1 MHAEIFTKDRYPK
14 WDAFAYS
21 HAYASIHQTSRWAH
35 FQSNVAA
42 RDKFWIIGIFE
53 DSRELIAGTVL
64 IRHKMPKGYT
74 WLYAP
79 RGPLLDYDNPAKAR
93 EQMAVLLAKIKEIAK
108 DEKTIF
114 LRIDPLIEIQDTIKN
129 QDLQKIQTS
138 PKTSQIKG
146 SNSQKQSTLN
156 KRKSLHFPKF
166 HFSHLGYQPEDTLI
180 LDIEKSEDEILA
192 QMKEKGRYNIRLAS
206 KKGVKVTEVEASSPY
221 SQAQIQDYFNILQET
236 LERDKFHGHGISF
249 YKNMVE
255 KLAPKP
261 NAQKDPKNT
270 QKDPRNTQKGTKSVK
285 EIAKDGFSRM
295 LLAYYVDPETKKEIP
310 LAGIIATFY
319 KDTGIYYFGA
329 SSNQYR
335 NLMAPYLLQWHAM
348 KLAKSFGLTKY
359 DLLGIAPE
367 TPKDPLGPKKHH
379 WRGVTEFK
387 RKFGGTYIKYL
398 PPQDFAFKPLLYR
411 AYSLTKKLRKAI
423 R

>member
-1 MHAEIFTKDRYPK
+1 MRAEILIKEQYEK
-14 WDAFAYS
+14 WDSFAYS
-21 HAYASIHQTSRWAH
+21 HPYSSIHQTSRWAH

-42 RDKFWIIGIFE
+42 RDKFWIIGIF
-53 DSRELIAGTVL
+53 DDRKLIAGTVL

-79 RGPLLDYDNPAKAR
+79 RGPLFTYDDPQKAH
-93 EQMAVLLAKIKEIAK
+93 EQMQVLLVKIKEIAK

-114 LRIDPLIEIQDTIKN
+114 FRIDPLVQIQGESREKLTANKKSHKN
-129 QDLQKIQTS
+129 S
-138 PKTSQIKG
+138 
-146 SNSQKQSTLN
+146 
-156 KRKSLHFPKF
+156 KRKQLHFSKF

-180 LDIEKSEDEILA
+180 LDIEKSENEILA
-192 QMKEKGRYNIRLAS
+192 QMKEKGRYNIRLAI
-206 KKGVKVTEVEASSPY
+206 KKGVKVTEVEASSPHA
-221 SQAQIQDYFNILQET
+221 QGQIQDYFNILQET

-261 NAQKDPKNT
+261 NTQKETQNT
-270 QKDPRNTQKGTKSVK
+270 QKDARS
-285 EIAKDGFSRM
+285 AKDGFSRM
-295 LLAYYVDPETKKEIP
+295 LLAYYIDPETKKEIP

-335 NLMAPYLLQWHAM
+335 NLMAPYLLQWHAIR
-348 KLAKSFGLTKY
+348 LAKSLGLKKY

-367 TPKDPLGPKKHH
+367 TPQDPLGPKNHH

-411 AYSLTKKLRKAI
+411 AYAATKKLRKMI
-423 R
+423 G

>member
-1 MHAEIFTKDRYPK
+1 MRAEILIKEQYEK
-14 WDAFAYS
+14 WDNFAYS
-21 HAYASIHQTSRWAH
+21 HPYSSIHQTSRWAH

-42 RDKFWIIGIFE
+42 RDKFWIIGIF
-53 DSRELIAGTVL
+53 DDRKLIAGTVL

-79 RGPLLDYDNPAKAR
+79 RGPLLAYDDPQKAH
-93 EQMAVLLAKIKEIAK
+93 EQMQVLLAKIKEIAK

-114 LRIDPLIEIQDTIKN
+114 FRIDPLVEIQDESREKLTANKKSHKN
-129 QDLQKIQTS
+129 S
-138 PKTSQIKG
+138 
-146 SNSQKQSTLN
+146 
-156 KRKSLHFPKF
+156 KRKQLHFPKF

-180 LDIEKSEDEILA
+180 LDIEKSENEILA
-192 QMKEKGRYNIRLAS
+192 QMKEKGRYNIRLAI
-206 KKGVKVTEVEASSPY
+206 KKGVKVVEVEASSPNA
-221 SQAQIQDYFNILQET
+221 QAQIQDYFNILQET

-261 NAQKDPKNT
+261 HTQKETQNT
-270 QKDPRNTQKGTKSVK
+270 QKDARS
-285 EIAKDGFSRM
+285 AKDGFSRM
-295 LLAYYVDPETKKEIP
+295 LLAYYADPETKKETP

-319 KDTGIYYFGA
+319 KYTGIYYFGA

-335 NLMAPYLLQWHAM
+335 NLMAPYLLQWHAIR
-348 KLAKSFGLTKY
+348 LAKSLGLKKY

-367 TPKDPLGPKKHH
+367 TPQDPLGPKNHH

-411 AYSLTKKLRKAI
+411 AYAATKKLRKMI
-423 R
+423 G